1 MSALIAATDTNLAEG
16 PAVPRPP
23 RRRRRV
29 LRLFVWLLALVGL
42 LLALSYTPPVQ
53 RWTFETIASRLGAGA
68 GIVLRADRSSFDPI
82 RLRASLEGVSLAS
95 PETPSIP
102 YFTAAHVE
110 LDAPSALLRGHLV
123 LNSVRLVN
131 ATVDTTKVAQRGSG
145 GGPFRGLGSLRLGNV
160 SIENLS
166 YTSGTP
172 ESVRVTIRNVSMK
185 GAGRAPGQLQLES
198 VSPATLLLE
207 FADAR
212 LPFDALMASFRM
224 DGDRLAITRIT
235 GQSDTA
241 RLELQGAV
249 QFDAGY
255 PLELDY
261 RASVDLPRAADWWAI
276 ADSTLKGRADLSG
289 RIRGP
294 LTSPTASART
304 SVTDFAWRT
313 LSTGRLTADGLITGT
328 GIRLD
333 TFALAVPEMTARG
346 TGFLSWS
353 DTTPLSSLKATWQA
367 GLLRRLGPLVELEAE
382 DIPLVSARG
391 TADVTWPGFVP
402 DLAVLAGTLQ
412 THVASSQPGG
422 DDSGTIHMAGG
433 DARWRVDWRQSLP
446 GETEAHG
453 QFSVRID
460 PVVFA
465 RSPVSGTLDVIAL
478 DLAPAIKR
486 AAALDISVPD
496 SALTRLEHGRA
507 RLSGPLQ
514 GTVAMPRWHATLSAT
529 DIVMSGLR
537 DITVDGTFFVDPDW
551 FVTEDLTVRA
561 PGSVVRVSGTIGVLQ
576 TDSDVAF
583 DGSVDAAWASAP
595 FAPAAW
601 PLTGEAAITGTWT
614 TRVGV
619 DDLEVTFESS
629 TATIAGSP
637 VGPLQGR
644 ALSGLVEASGRLD
657 LPELGVH
664 LSGTYDLTPAQAHRA
679 TVVARN
685 GNVSRLLR
693 IAGTPPDTADAA
705 QVFVDGTVDVSGAFE
720 SIETAALTTRI
731 DALRGSLRGR
741 AVHLAAPTQVV
752 WNRGTFDAGVAVVT
766 VGGATFST
774 APAPAGAAASIVTM
788 AAPLS
793 EILSLFPEGTIPVG
807 IVADGGVRVDAR
819 IPHADPRNPTVSA
832 VADIHAVT
840 RDGVAL
846 VRDFRAEA
854 HADRDRM
861 QLSALRGTVL
871 GATVEATASGATAWI
886 APQLAGA
893 PDGTARGDTA
903 GARLTATFDAQV
915 APVLAALGLKTPD
928 LPGRARGTIDLTA
941 DAPRLDAVH
950 GSFVTDTLSLQTR
963 TGTYSQDGPGRVR
976 IEHGVAIVESFVV
989 VGPDSRIQVSGQ
1001 ADLSGEAIDVLVE
1014 GTASMSI
1021 VDALVAPRVGGWA
1034 DIELHVGGSIPA
1046 PVLDGSVALRDV
1058 SAVSPTAR
1066 LVLADLNGS
1075 ATFRPGAVES
1085 VDVRGQLNGGTITLT
1100 GKFPLEQTKTDGS
1113 LAIVARD
1120 IFVEYPQGLKNRISA
1135 ELVLAG
1141 NLDAPRLS
1149 GTTTLLTDP
1158 YRESLPR
1165 MAQLLAAFSQ
1175 PAGPPG
1181 GGADGEG
1188 SGLIGRLSLDV
1199 AVVAAAPLR
1208 LDNSLG
1214 RIEAFPRVRV
1224 VGTGLAPALS
1234 GGVEI
1239 FDGGRIYL
1247 QSRTYTLTDSRM
1259 DFFPEDGAVPR
1270 IQLHGITQV
1279 GEYEVTLRISG
1290 PADALELN
1298 LSSDPPLPE
1307 RDLQGLLLTGQTSDG
1322 AGLSGD
1328 SGAFAVTALSSDLL
1342 GMAGQALGLD
1352 SVRIGS
1358 ESFELVS
1365 SDVEP
1370 TTRLTVS
1377 KTLLSRFELIYSENL
1392 DDNTTTWILI
1402 YRPRAGIEVRA
1413 SSRDNLSRV
1422 AEFRHQLSFGPGGGR
1437 PQDEPASED
1446 QRLSGT
1452 PREYVDAVDIVGVP
1466 PVIAA
1471 RLRARLRLKV
1481 GHEFNYTAWMQ
1492 DHDRLRR
1499 FYTDDGYLTARVV
1512 PTRTVA
1518 DPDGSARTRVRLA
1531 YRVTPGR
1538 ATSIVVS
1545 GMTASKDLMNRL
1557 RQAWAL
1563 TTFDQFA
1570 ADDMSRVAR
1579 GMLLDQGHV
1588 VPDVQTVIDDAG
1600 ELGLV
1605 ATVTV
1610 RPGPRPGKRAVV
1622 FEGMTVF
1629 SELELIALAVTAGT
1643 AESAWRDPAALC
1655 LTVANAY
1662 ADAGYRKAEVRA
1674 EPVRIIGD
1682 RAELIIS
1689 ILEGLPTRIARVRI
1703 SGVPE
1708 ARIEGATAVA
1718 GLESGA
1724 ILPAGAERAAR
1735 LRLERHLR
1743 NLGFRNAT
1751 VAAVVGAPGKDG
1763 RVDVSLTVSEGRLQV
1778 VRAIRVEGART
1789 THPSLIERAVTL
1801 KPGEAAG
1808 LSAEAETERRLYRL
1822 GVFSAARVRLVP
1834 APREPGDTS
1843 PDVVPVNAVVTVT
1856 EPHKYQFVYGVE
1868 FANDYGPLFDRFDN
1882 AIGVAA
1888 DVRDRNVLGR
1898 GMSASLGAR
1907 YESNL
1912 QSVRTLFGIPTIGTV
1927 PIRTNVFFA
1936 WRDESTPIGEFGD
1949 LREMSRRAYV
1959 EQRWRPRPWVDLSW
1973 GYAVS
1978 DRLFGLPA
1986 TRETPTFTLEGVL
1999 ASLNAAVVLDRR
2011 DNAMNTS
2018 RGWFHSSSWQQGG
2031 TWLGSDFGYSRYM
2044 GRGFYFVPFGR
2055 VVSASGIRFGILGNM
2070 SGEAPI
2076 QVLDLLFRAGGSQ
2089 TVRGYAQDELSVSLE
2104 DGLAFGGTHLLVLN
2118 QEFRVRAGKWLQ
2130 GVVFADAGRSFG
2142 DEGFRIRDLAVG
2154 LGVGLR
2160 VVTPL
2165 APLRID
2171 MGFPVPRRPGDPR
2184 YRWHISVGHIF

>member
-1 MSALIAATDTNLAEG
+1 MAAPSAESDTSAGTN
-16 PAVPRPP
+16 PVPP
-23 RRRRRV
+23 RSPRRLRRV
-29 LRLFVWLLALVGL
+29 WLFLVSVLALAGL
-42 LLALSYTPPVQ
+42 LFALSYTAPVQ
-53 RWTFETIASRLGAGA
+53 RWTFETIASRLAAGA
-68 GIVLRADRSSFDPI
+68 GIVLRAERSSFDPI

-95 PETPSIP
+95 PETPSSP

-110 LDAPSALLRGHLV
+110 MDAPSALLRGHLV
-123 LNSVRLVN
+123 LNSVRVVN
-131 ATVDTTKVAQRGSG
+131 ATVDTTKVAQRGPG
-145 GGPFRGLGSLRLGNV
+145 GGPFRGLGSLQLGSV

-172 ESVRVTIRNVSMK
+172 ESTRVTIRNVSMK

-198 VSPATLLLE
+198 VSPAALLLE

-212 LPFDALMASFRM
+212 LPFDALTASFLM
-224 DGDRLAITRIT
+224 DGDRLAITRLAA
-235 GQSDTA
+235 QSDTA
-241 RLELQGAV
+241 RLELQGSA
-249 QFDAGY
+249 QFDTGY
-255 PLELDY
+255 PVELDY
-261 RASVDLPRAADWWAI
+261 QASVDLPRAADWWAI
-276 ADSTLKGRADLSG
+276 PDSTLKGRAELSG
-289 RIRGP
+289 RISGS
-294 LTSPTASART
+294 LTSPTASARAA
-304 SVTDFAWRT
+304 VTDFAWRT
-313 LSTGRLTADGLITGT
+313 LSTGRLTADGLIMGP
-328 GIRLD
+328 GIRID

-353 DTTPLSSLKATWQA
+353 DTTPLSSLKATWRA

-382 DIPLVSARG
+382 DIPLVSASG
-391 TADVTWPGFVP
+391 TADVTWPGFIP

-412 THVASSQPGG
+412 TQVASSQPEGG
-422 DDSGTIHMAGG
+422 DSGTIQMAGG

-465 RSPVSGTLDVIAL
+465 RSPMSGTLDVTAL
-478 DLAPAIKR
+478 DIAPAIKR
-486 AAALDISVPD
+486 AAVLDISVPE
-496 SALTRLEHGRA
+496 SALTRLERGRA
-507 RLSGPLQ
+507 QLAGPLQ
-514 GTVAMPRWHATLSAT
+514 GTVAMPRWHASLSAT
-529 DIVMSGLR
+529 DVVMSGLR
-537 DITVDGTFFVDPDW
+537 DITVDGTFVVDPDW
-551 FVTEDLTVRA
+551 FITKDLTVRG

-576 TDSDVAF
+576 ADSDVVF

-601 PLTGEAAITGTWT
+601 PLTGEAAIAGTWT

-619 DDLEVTFESS
+619 DDLDVTFESS
-629 TATIAGSP
+629 TATLAGSP

-644 ALSGLVEASGRLD
+644 ALSGLVEASGHLD

-664 LSGTYDLTPAQAHRA
+664 LSGTYDLTAAQAHRA

-685 GNVSRLLR
+685 GNISRWLT
-693 IAGTPPDTADAA
+693 IAGAAPETADAA
-705 QVFVDGTVDVSGAFE
+705 RVFVDGTVEVAGEFE
-720 SIETAALTTRI
+720 TVETAAMTARI

-741 AVHLAAPTQVV
+741 AVHLAAPARIV

-774 APAPAGAAASIVTM
+774 APAPAGAAASIVTA

-793 EILSLFPEGTIPVG
+793 EILSLFPADTIPAGV
-807 IVADGGVRVDAR
+807 VADGGIRVDAR
-819 IPHADPRNPTVSA
+819 IPHADPRHPTVSA

-840 RDGVAL
+840 RDGVSL
-846 VRDFRAEA
+846 VSDLRAEA
-854 HADRDRM
+854 SADRDRL
-861 QLSALRGTVL
+861 QVSALRGTVL
-871 GATVEATASGATAWI
+871 GATLEATASAATAWMV
-886 APQLAGA
+886 PQLART
-893 PDGTARGDTA
+893 PDGTAHGDHA
-903 GARLTATFDAQV
+903 GGRLTATIDAQV
-915 APVLAALGLKTPD
+915 APVLAALGMKAAD
-928 LPGRARGTIDLTA
+928 LSGRARGTISLTA
-941 DAPRLDAVH
+941 DAPRLDAVS
-950 GSFVTDTLSLQTR
+950 GSIVTDTFSLQTR
-963 TGTYSQDGPGRVR
+963 TGTFSLDGPGRVGVD
-976 IEHGVAIVESFVV
+976 HGTAVVESFVV

-1001 ADLSGEAIDVLVE
+1001 AGLAGDTIDVLVE
-1014 GTASMSI
+1014 GTASMSV

-1034 DIELHVGGSIPA
+1034 DIELHVGGSIAA
-1046 PVLDGSVALRDV
+1046 PVLDGSLALRDV

-1085 VDVRGQLNGGTITLT
+1085 VDVRGQLNGGTISLT
-1100 GKFPLEQTKTDGS
+1100 GKFPLGQATTDGL

-1120 IFVEYPQGLKNRISA
+1120 IFVEYPPGLKNRISA
-1135 ELVLAG
+1135 ELALEG

-1175 PAGPPG
+1175 PAGPAG
-1181 GGADGEG
+1181 GGSDAEG
-1188 SGLIGRLSLDV
+1188 SGLLGRLSLDV

-1224 VGTGLAPALS
+1224 VGTGSAPALS

-1322 AGLSGD
+1322 AGFSGD

-1377 KTLLSRFELIYSENL
+1377 KTLLSRFELVYSENL

-1402 YRPRAGIEVRA
+1402 YRPRAGIELRA

-1422 AEFRHQLSFGPGGGR
+1422 AEFRHQLAFGPGGAR
-1437 PQDEPASED
+1437 SQDDIAAED
-1446 QRLSGT
+1446 QRPGGT
-1452 PREYVDAVDIVGVP
+1452 PREYVEAVDIVGVP

-1471 RLRARLRLKV
+1471 RLRARLRLKI
-1481 GHEFNYTAWMQ
+1481 GQEFNYTAWMQ

-1499 FYTDDGYLTARVV
+1499 FYADSGFLTARVV
-1512 PTRTVA
+1512 PTRTIA
-1518 DPDGSARTRVRLA
+1518 DPDGSSRVRVRLA
-1531 YRVTPGR
+1531 YRVTPGLP
-1538 ATSIVVS
+1538 TSIVVR
-1545 GMTASKDLMNRL
+1545 GMPASNDLMHRL

-1579 GMLLDQGHV
+1579 GVLLDQGHV
-1588 VPDVQTVIDDAG
+1588 IPEVRTEIDDAG

-1610 RPGPRPGKRAVV
+1610 QPGPKPGKRAVV

-1629 SELELIALAVTAGT
+1629 SELELVALAVTSGT

-1662 ADAGYRKAEVRA
+1662 ADAGYRKTDVRA
-1674 EPVRIIGD
+1674 NPVRIIGD

-1689 ILEGLPTRIARVRI
+1689 IVEGLPTRIARVRI
-1703 SGVPE
+1703 SGVPDV
-1708 ARIEGATAVA
+1708 RLQGATAA
-1718 GLESGA
+1718 AALESGA
-1724 ILPAGAERAAR
+1724 ILPAGAERSAR

-1763 RVDVSLTVSEGRLQV
+1763 RVDVSLTVTEGRLQV
-1778 VRAIRVEGART
+1778 VRAIRVEGAQT

-1822 GVFSAARVRLVP
+1822 GVFSSARVRLVP
-1834 APREPGDTS
+1834 APRGPGDTS
-1843 PDVVPVNAVVTVT
+1843 PDVVPVNAVVSVS

-1868 FANDYGPLFDRFDN
+1868 FANDYGPLFEQFNN

-1907 YESNL
+1907 YEANL
-1912 QSVRTLFGIPTIGTV
+1912 QSVRTLFGMPAIGTV

-1959 EQRWRPRPWVDLSW
+1959 EQRWRPRPWIDLSW

-1986 TRETPTFTLEGVL
+1986 TRETPQFTLEGML

-2055 VVSASGIRFGILGNM
+2055 VVSASGIRVGVLGNM

-2089 TVRGYAQDELSVSLE
+2089 TVRGYAQDELSVALE

-2118 QEFRVRAGKWLQ
+2118 QEFRIRAGKWLQ

-2142 DEGFRIRDLAVG
+2142 DEGFRMRDLAVG

-2160 VVTPL
+2160 IVTPL

-2171 MGFPVPRRPGDPR
+2171 MGFPVPRQPGEPR